1 MLHWAGKMA
10 ELVKVLAAKAG
21 SLSSIPRT
29 QMMEGENR
37 LSLDLY
43 SYAVTISKCGKL
55 KEKVPYRMNCRTLYC
70 HHEGKLLDHAAK
82 NVFKSLKA
90 VVSSLCHPHVTL
102 ECLHSCASYKYLGSW
117 GFWCFFVLLCL
128 ALNTAWAVLGKCWT
142 TELHPQLICLFI
154 CLLFFGD
161 SLSCPDQPG
170 TLCSPGN
177 LQISNSPATPSQD
190 YSLCHWARHFIYCC
204 FILLKGFQT
213 VWVFCLNIWLCTIC
227 IPLTYGGQKR
237 LWDPQTLSYR

>member
-117 GFWCFFVLLCL
+117 GFWCFLFCCAWPWTQPELCWASAEPLSYILSSFVYSFVCYFLEIVWVVQTSLEHSVAQGIFKFLILLPRPPKI
-128 ALNTAWAVLGKCWT
+128 TACAIG
-142 TELHPQLICLFI
+142 PGILFI
-154 CLLFFGD
+154 VVLF
-161 SLSCPDQPG
+161 C
-170 TLCSPGN
+170 
-177 LQISNSPATPSQD
+177 
-190 YSLCHWARHFIYCC
+190 
-204 FILLKGFQT
+204 
-213 VWVFCLNIWLCTIC
+213 
-227 IPLTYGGQKR
+227 
-237 LWDPQTLSYR
+237 